1 MKVLAKKQKKKKKK
15 KRINGN
21 TYKDKTERSGRWT
34 LPTVSERPSLALSLS
49 PATRLSLSLQL
60 TMYNYKVYEK
70 VSNINRQKYTELI
83 FTCLIDVRK
92 LSYTHTITKKKKLKK
107 ITLSDL

>member
-1 MKVLAKKQKKKKKK
+1 MEIHTRTKQ
-15 KRINGN
+15 RGV
-21 TYKDKTERSGRWT
+21 EGGRF
-34 LPTVSERPSLALSLS
+34 PPSERPSLALSFS

-92 LSYTHTITKKKKLKK
+92 LAYTHTITKKKENNAK
-107 ITLSDL
+107 

>member
-1 MKVLAKKQKKKKKK
+1 MEIHTRTKQ
-15 KRINGN
+15 RGV
-21 TYKDKTERSGRWT
+21 EGGRF
-34 LPTVSERPSLALSLS
+34 PPSQSAPARPSLS

-92 LSYTHTITKKKKLKK
+92 LSYTRTITKKIKK

>member
-1 MKVLAKKQKKKKKK
+1 MEIHTRTKQ
-15 KRINGN
+15 RGV
-21 TYKDKTERSGRWT
+21 EGGRFST
-34 LPTVSERPSLALSLS
+34 ISERPSLALSLS
-49 PATRLSLSLQL
+49 PATRLSLSLQF

-92 LSYTHTITKKKKLKK
+92 LSYTHTITKKKRKRK
-107 ITLSDL
+107 

>member
-1 MKVLAKKQKKKKKK
+1 MEIHTRTNREEWKVDA
-15 KRINGN
+15 
-21 TYKDKTERSGRWT
+21 
-34 LPTVSERPSLALSLS
+34 SEHLRAPQLGALSLP
-49 PATRLSLSLQL
+49 PATRLSLSLQF

-92 LSYTHTITKKKKLKK
+92 SSYTQ
-107 ITLSDL
+107 

>member
-1 MKVLAKKQKKKKKK
+1 MEIHTRTKQ
-15 KRINGN
+15 RGV
-21 TYKDKTERSGRWT
+21 EGGRFRA
-34 LPTVSERPSLALSLS
+34 SPSA
-49 PATRLSLSLQL
+49 PAWLSLSLQF

-92 LSYTHTITKKKKLKK
+92 LSYTQ
-107 ITLSDL
+107 

>member
-1 MKVLAKKQKKKKKK
+1 MEIHTRTKQ
-15 KRINGN
+15 RGV
-21 TYKDKTERSGRWT
+21 EGGRF
-34 LPTVSERPSLALSLS
+34 RPSPSAPAWLSLS
-49 PATRLSLSLQL
+49 LFLRATRLSLSLQL

-92 LSYTHTITKKKKLKK
+92 LSYTHTITKKRKKNNQKKK
-107 ITLSDL
+107 IIENNAK